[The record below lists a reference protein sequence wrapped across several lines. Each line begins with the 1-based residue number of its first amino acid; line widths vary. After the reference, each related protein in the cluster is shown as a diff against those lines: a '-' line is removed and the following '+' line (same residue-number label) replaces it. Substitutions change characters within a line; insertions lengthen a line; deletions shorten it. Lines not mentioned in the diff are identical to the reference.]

1 VSKKLL
7 AGIVVVVL
15 ATAAITAF
23 ALVEIG
29 LKAAVLP
36 VAAVFLMVLLTR
48 PAVLLGIFL
57 TATVLCEID
66 PSGFLGFRTF
76 YYNGKPSTS
85 DVLFVAV
92 VVSVAFDL
100 ARRRRAPRL
109 PQPLTLPLALIALA
123 LVAGLATGYVS
134 GGDRLAM
141 FNGIRSIGVLV
152 LLPFV
157 VVNVLEKRADV
168 WRFAIG
174 AAVLSIEK
182 GIEGIVSWSLGAG
195 RQLGSTTLTF
205 YAPAP
210 NFLLL
215 TFLLVVLGALA
226 TRVRLPIWVYLGAP
240 ICLAAFVLSFRR
252 NFWIAGVVGLLLLLL
267 VGSGFRG
274 RRILVVALAA
284 SVIAVRLA
292 LSVTAVPDLQTSV
305 VERVTS
311 LTPSRVE
318 AQRYDR
324 YRLDEA
330 RNVFAAIRSQPF
342 TGLGLG
348 VPWEAKYPLPVELDG
363 GREYTHV
370 VVLWWWLKLGILGLF
385 AYVAT
390 MGVAIA
396 TALAVARGHPEAR
409 IRAVSLG
416 VFAGLIGLVVAE
428 TTGSFTGVSR
438 PLSILVAAML
448 GWLAAARRELAPV
461 TEEQPEILEALPARA

>member
-1 VSKKLL
+1 MSKKLL
-7 AGIVVVVL
+7 VGIVL
-15 ATAAITAF
+15 AALALASVTAL
-23 ALVEIG
+23 ALVAIGPKAALLPLAAVIG
-29 LKAAVLP
+29 L
-36 VAAVFLMVLLTR
+36 LLLAR
-48 PAVLLGIFL
+48 PALLLGIFL
-57 TATVLCEID
+57 SATVLSEID

-76 YYNGKPSTS
+76 FYNGKPSMS

-92 VVSVAFDL
+92 VVSAAADL
-100 ARRRRAPRL
+100 VRRRRAPRL

-123 LVAGLATGYVS
+123 LVAGLATGYAG

-141 FNGIRSIGVLV
+141 FNAIRSLSVLV

-157 VVNVLEKRADV
+157 VVNVLEKRTDV
-168 WRFAIG
+168 WNFVVG

-182 GIEGIVSWSLGAG
+182 GVEGLLSWSLGAG

-226 TRVRLPIWVYLGAP
+226 TRVRLPVWVYLAAP

-252 NFWIAGVVGLLLLLL
+252 NFWIAGVVGVLLLLL

-274 RRILVVALAA
+274 RRILIVALAV
-284 SVIAVRLA
+284 SVLAVRVA
-292 LSVTAVPDLQTSV
+292 LSVTAVPDLQSSV

-311 LTPSRVE
+311 LAPSRVE

-330 RNVFAAIRSQPF
+330 RNVFAEIRSEPV

-348 VPWEAKYPLPVELDG
+348 VPWEARYPLPVELDG
-363 GREYTHV
+363 GRQYTHV
-370 VVLWWWLKLGILGLF
+370 AVLWWWLKLGVLGLI

-390 MGVAIA
+390 MVVGIA

-438 PLSILVAAML
+438 PLSILLAAML

-461 TEEQPEILEALPARA
+461 TEEEPEALEALPARA